1 MCDCELGRMG
11 ETGVWTTASTIAS
24 SYCFFLCR
32 APNPSH
38 KRRRRR
44 VHITLPLPSRLPLLA
59 TAQVADA
66 APPYASSRAAL
77 HCTALPRAARQVVAS
92 PRSGLLADVAQA
104 VVEAALA
111 RGAEGLVVGVPVQR
125 GGSLLKP
132 YTDSR
137 MVGSQHAT

>member
-1 MCDCELGRMG
+1 M
-11 ETGVWTTASTIAS
+11 
-24 SYCFFLCR
+24 
-32 APNPSH
+32 
-38 KRRRRR
+38 
-44 VHITLPLPSRLPLLA
+44 
-59 TAQVADA
+59 
-66 APPYASSRAAL
+66 
-77 HCTALPRAARQVVAS
+77 VAS